1 LYVRE
6 IALGAALLV
15 AVACALY
22 YAAKFRRVEQTVAK
36 TPAAAVWTP
45 ELQQLWAP
53 ILNSNRPL
61 MICLSTPSPDVT
73 GVGAAHGAFLLGQF
87 LGQRK
92 QDVQLTPSD
101 QLSMPELAMGNVVFL
116 GPATGSRQTRA
127 ISGDRQI
134 VLDPDG
140 IRNLRPLPGEP
151 AFLSDRGPHNPQG
164 AAESYALISH
174 VPGLNGN
181 GEILYFSGNQTPAVM
196 GAVQAFTDPVS
207 ARNLVSKL
215 DIPGGKLPRYYQ
227 VVLKVTS
234 MDDMPID
241 VAYVFHREIAA
252 TRDPAPPASP

>member
-1 LYVRE
+1 
-6 IALGAALLV
+6 
-15 AVACALY
+15 
-22 YAAKFRRVEQTVAK
+22 
-36 TPAAAVWTP
+36 
-45 ELQQLWAP
+45 LQLLWAP
-53 ILNSNRPL
+53 ILNSSRPL

-134 VLDPDG
+134 VLEPDG
-140 IRNLRPLPGEP
+140 IRNLKPLPGEP
-151 AFLSDRGPHNPQG
+151 AFLADRAPHDPQG
-164 AAESYALISH
+164 IAESYALISH

-196 GAVQAFTDPVS
+196 GAVQAFTDPAS

-215 DIPGGKLPRYYQ
+215 DVPGGTLPRYYQ

-241 VAYVFHREIAA
+241 VKYVFHRDLAA
-252 TRDPAPPASP
+252 SRQPAPPAGP